1 MAYKIVL
8 TSRFSH
14 KLVKMFAYIENNF
27 SLEVTSELV
36 ERIDIKMRMACHYPG
51 IGVPSSKI
59 PGIYKISVS
68 ARNKLYY
75 RIKGRKIIMLD
86 LLDTGLTPDV

>member
-8 TSRFSH
+8 SYRFSR
-14 KLVKMFAYIENNF
+14 KLAKMFTYIENKF
-27 SLEVTSELV
+27 SLEVTNQLV
-36 ERIDIKMRMACHYPG
+36 ERIDIKMKMACHYPG

-59 PGIYKISVS
+59 PGVYKISVS
-68 ARNKLYY
+68 RKNKLYY

-86 LLDTGLTPDV
+86 LLNAGFTGEE